1 MKGARRPAAALAL
14 ILTAAFMVVLD
25 FSIVNVAL
33 AAIERELHVGG
44 TEVQWVITA
53 YAVTF
58 GGLLVLGGRLGD
70 LIGRRR
76 LFIAGLVVFS
86 AASLA
91 GGLAGS
97 LAALVAARAVQG
109 IGAAVVAPTA
119 LSLVTTSIAEGPAR
133 TRALGLYGATASV
146 GFVAG
151 LVLGGILVQLFDWRA
166 VLFVNVPIGVAAAVL
181 APLLLPAVPAPR
193 RRERL
198 DVGGA
203 LLVTAALAAAVSG
216 ISNGPAVG
224 WGAPVTLGTLAG
236 ALAGLVAFVAVERR
250 HPRPLVRLG
259 LFRLASLRTANL
271 VSAFLGA
278 WSAAEVLVMPLYFQ
292 LVLHRSALLT
302 GLALAPQGIAGFLGS
317 ARGAG
322 LLRRLGVH
330 RYLALSAT
338 AAASGLVVLGAGVAT
353 RSYPVL
359 LAGILLAGY
368 GTGTGAFG
376 STVAATQGVAHGE
389 QGVASGL
396 VNMSRQVGAALGV
409 AVAAGLIGTDMNAG
423 ASLSSDRLALFAAA
437 IPALA
442 AALVAAR
449 QMALPRSH
457 GTFPDASSSPTY
469 RRRALRSSPSV
480 VDRAGRRQR
489 ASGHPADTFTVA
501 ERSAP

>member
-1 MKGARRPAAALAL
+1 MTGARRPAAALAL
-14 ILTAAFMVVLD
+14 VLTAAFMVVLD

-33 AAIERELHVGG
+33 AAIERELHAGAS
-44 TEVQWVITA
+44 EVQWVITA

-70 LIGRRR
+70 LVGRRR
-76 LFIAGLVVFS
+76 LFVAGLVLFS

-91 GGLAGS
+91 GGLAGD
-97 LAALVAARAVQG
+97 LTVLVIARAVQG

-119 LSLVTTSIAEGPAR
+119 LSLLTTSIAEGPAR

-166 VLFVNVPIGVAAAVL
+166 VLYVNVPIGLVAAAL
-181 APLLLPAVPAPR
+181 SPLVLPAVPPAT

-198 DVGGA
+198 DLGGGV
-203 LLVTAALAAAVSG
+203 LITGALAAAVYG
-216 ISNGPAVG
+216 VSNGPAAG
-224 WGAPVTLGTLAG
+224 WGASGTIG
-236 ALAGLVAFVAVERR
+236 ALLGAIAGLAAFVAVERR
-250 HPRPLVRLG
+250 HPQPLVRLG
-259 LFRLASLRTANL
+259 LLRLASLRNANL
-271 VSAFLGA
+271 VTVLLGA
-278 WSAAEVLVMPLYFQ
+278 WSAAEVLVMPLYLQ

-302 GLALAPQGIAGFLGS
+302 GLALAPQGLAGFLGS

-322 LLRRLGVH
+322 LLRRIGI
-330 RYLALSAT
+330 RAYLALSA
-338 AAASGLVVLGAGVAT
+338 AAAAVGLAALAVALAT

-359 LAGILLAGY
+359 LVGLLFTGY

-376 STVAATQGVAHGE
+376 STVAATQGIDHAE

-409 AVAAGLIGTDMNAG
+409 AVAAGLIGTSVAAG
-423 ASLSSDRLALFAAA
+423 ASLGSDRAALFAAA
-437 IPALA
+437 VPALL

-449 QMALPRSH
+449 GLPSRRPP
-457 GTFPDASSSPTY
+457 GTGERLGPPPPP
-469 RRRALRSSPSV
+469 RRRAPVVPSDSDELVPALAVQAPQGV
-480 VDRAGRRQR
+480 VDGPRA
-489 ASGHPADTFTVA
+489 TA
-501 ERSAP
+501 E